1 MVDCIQTFG
10 PEFEL
15 VVCSS
20 GKTLL
25 RSSSSPLKKPFES
38 MGMEKSYSCP
48 NFDKGTS
55 VLGVSHSNAS
65 TPGMIPVGARLP
77 QQTTQTGAQFPTS
90 TRDEYSVFS
99 PDGDSV
105 GLLSLSYQHLSPFSP
120 EHPAMR
126 DVDFGETDNGGEGE
140 GEGEGEQERDG
151 GDFVLPGEGEPGI
164 RKVSVNCTAIDIM
177 GESVMTH
184 HHCSAQIYDLQME
197 FIFPNLISLSLSL
210 SSEPGDCG

>member
-1 MVDCIQTFG
+1 
-10 PEFEL
+10 
-15 VVCSS
+15 
-20 GKTLL
+20 
-25 RSSSSPLKKPFES
+25 

-48 NFDKGTS
+48 NFDKSTS
-55 VLGVSHSNAS
+55 VLGASHSNAS
-65 TPGMIPVGARLP
+65 TPGMIPVGACLP
-77 QQTTQTGAQFPTS
+77 QQTTQTEAQFPTS
-90 TRDEYSVFS
+90 RRDEYSVFS

-126 DVDFGETDNGGEGE
+126 DVDFGESDNGGQGEGE
-140 GEGEGEQERDG
+140 GERDG

-184 HHCSAQIYDLQME
+184 HCCSVQRYE
-197 FIFPNLISLSLSL
+197 W
-210 SSEPGDCG
+210 SSSSPI

>member
-1 MVDCIQTFG
+1 MAAM
-10 PEFEL
+10 
-15 VVCSS
+15 S
-20 GKTLL
+20 
-25 RSSSSPLKKPFES
+25 
-38 MGMEKSYSCP
+38 GMEKSYSCP

-65 TPGMIPVGARLP
+65 TPGIIPVGARLP
-77 QQTTQTGAQFPTS
+77 QQTIQIETQFPAS
-90 TRDEYSVFS
+90 THDEYSVFS

-126 DVDFGETDNGGEGE
+126 DVDFGETDDGGQ

-177 GESVMTH
+177 GESVTTH
-184 HHCSAQIYDLQME
+184 HHCSVQIYDLQME
-197 FIFPNLISLSLSL
+197 LIFPNLVSL
-210 SSEPGDCG
+210 SSEPGDGG